1 MKYKLLVLD
10 VDGTLLDS
18 EKKISKRTLAALLKV
33 QQMGVR
39 IVLASGR
46 PTYGLMP
53 IAKAL
58 ELGNYGGFILSYNGG
73 QIINAQSGEL
83 LFERRINPE
92 MLPYLEKK
100 SRKNGFAIF
109 TYHEDT
115 IITDSPENEHIRHEA
130 ELNGLKI
137 IADAANRRYMN
148 FSELNNVG
156 MKFEPKNQGVQY
168 VDIQYDTNSVTFL

>member
-53 IAKAL
+53 IAKTL

-73 QIINAQSGEL
+73 QIINAQNGEL

-100 SRKNGFAIF
+100 SRKTDLPSLLITKIPLSPIHPKMS
-109 TYHEDT
+109 TY
-115 IITDSPENEHIRHEA
+115 
-130 ELNGLKI
+130 
-137 IADAANRRYMN
+137 AAKQN
-148 FSELNNVG
+148 
-156 MKFEPKNQGVQY
+156 
-168 VDIQYDTNSVTFL
+168 

>member
-58 ELGNYGGFILSYNGG
+58 EWAITEASFSPTMAGKLSMLKVANYS
-73 QIINAQSGEL
+73 
-83 LFERRINPE
+83 FERRINPE

-100 SRKNGFAIF
+100 SCKNGFAILRITKIPSSPTRPKTS
-109 TYHEDT
+109 TY
-115 IITDSPENEHIRHEA
+115 
-130 ELNGLKI
+130 
-137 IADAANRRYMN
+137 AAKP
-148 FSELNNVG
+148 S
-156 MKFEPKNQGVQY
+156 
-168 VDIQYDTNSVTFL
+168 